1 MKKGPHSPNLSP
13 LVRVLNIPPLL
24 VLMEVVEIQSDLYI
38 RKMGFQMGVSLKSYI
53 FNLYYRLSET
63 PITYKFEMVNKGL

>member
-24 VLMEVVEIQSDLYI
+24 VLMEVEEIQSHLYI
-38 RKMGFQMGVSLKSYI
+38 RKMGPCDWFQMVVKMKSYI
-53 FNLYYRLSET
+53 SNL
-63 PITYKFEMVNKGL
+63 